1 MDNNSKI
8 RDLKLELEKIT
19 VKFISRGL
27 DIKLLHAHVRC
38 EAAHLELII
47 RVSIIWKLFS
57 SLDRW
62 CILVYRKR
70 VLKDFWLRWEK
81 GLDNSIFNFFFK
93 FLIGAQGGVQ
103 IFLYIHDS
111 FSG

>member
-47 RVSIIWKLFS
+47 LRKNI
-57 SLDRW
+57 SL
-62 CILVYRKR
+62 CLGKILKYPGT
-70 VLKDFWLRWEK
+70 L
-81 GLDNSIFNFFFK
+81 G
-93 FLIGAQGGVQ
+93 
-103 IFLYIHDS
+103 
-111 FSG
+111 